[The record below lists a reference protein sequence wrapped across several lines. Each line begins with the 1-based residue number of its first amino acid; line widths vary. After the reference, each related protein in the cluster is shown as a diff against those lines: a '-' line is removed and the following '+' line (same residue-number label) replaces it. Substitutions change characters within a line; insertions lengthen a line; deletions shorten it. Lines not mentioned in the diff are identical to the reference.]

1 MTTVF
6 IAGSI
11 SIKGLDAKVKH
22 RIDNIIGQNHSI
34 LVGDADGVDTS
45 IQSYLCDANA
55 NNAVVYC
62 TGSVPRNNLGRW
74 PVKSIEAGELK
85 PGSRAFFTAKDVAM
99 AEDADFGL
107 MVWDSKSSGTLSNVI
122 ELLSRNKKSVVF
134 VNKTKS
140 FQNVGDVV
148 QLEELLTFMSPL
160 ALQKVD
166 MKIGLMR
173 KLAQLKN
180 EQIDMFI

>member
-1 MTTVF
+1 MTAVF

-11 SIKGLDAKVKH
+11 SIKSLDAKVKQ
-22 RIDNIIGQNHSI
+22 RIDNIIAQDYSI
-34 LVGDADGVDTS
+34 LVGDADGVDSS
-45 IQSYLCDANA
+45 IQSYLCEANA
-55 NNAVVYC
+55 GNTLVYC
-62 TGSVPRNNLGRW
+62 SGSAPRNNLGRW
-74 PVKSIEAGELK
+74 PVKSIEVGELK

-99 AEDADFGL
+99 AKDADFGL

-122 ELLSRNKKSVVF
+122 ELLLRNKKSVVF

-148 QLEELLTFMSPL
+148 QLEELLMFMSPP

-166 MKIGLMR
+166 TKIGLM
-173 KLAQLKN
+173 KKIAQFKN
-180 EQIDMFI
+180 EQRDMFI